1 MFAGGLM
8 PASAQYYPAGL
19 GNTNLL
25 FWLTA
30 ENPSTLLN
38 PSGTQAADGDY
49 IAQWADKSGNSNNA
63 VQATSGAQPVLQT
76 NALNGNAAIIFQNAS
91 EFLTGSTGAYQ
102 TIVGV
107 RNMFNSG
114 GHYQT
119 LFASPANTDFSIRG
133 GGAGT
138 TYTDGPNGNDWS
150 VNTGPPPTEW
160 TNGVQTLNSST
171 TNQIIVD
178 ASAAPTNQTYS
189 INSTFAGRGMTGNDP
204 VYEILAYSTTLGTT
218 QRQLLENYEATTWN
232 LESQLPTSGYTIFNP
247 PAAASFNENL
257 IGIGYSSSTDN
268 VLSVTAGF
276 TDGLGFSSGSGAT
289 GFLNTAG
296 FLMAAH
302 NGQGNTVTTP
312 ATVPGISSASSLS
325 LWNRS
330 WYVQESGGNV
340 SGQVTVNFNFSD
352 YNGSTP
358 NSSANYSLLYNSTDG
373 TFATGSNALVSSL
386 STTVSGQTVSFT
398 LDAGNLSNGYYSIV
412 YSSSPLPLVLTEFT
426 VSGQGNSA
434 LLAWAVQD
442 GTGIDH
448 FNVQR
453 STDGSNFSSI
463 GSVPAQANVSAA
475 GTQEYTFTDSK
486 PAAGLNY
493 YRLEIVNTDGS
504 LTYSGIRTFDGA
516 AASSFSISMYPIPA
530 SDMLHLLIT
539 GTGPVSILIVDEQ
552 GQVMQRINA
561 VAGNTVDVPVSDW
574 PKGIYFAELFYAQS
588 KYTRRF
594 VKE

>member
-1 MFAGGLM
+1 M
-8 PASAQYYPAGL
+8 PTSAQYYPAGL
-19 GNTNLL
+19 GNTQLIL
-25 FWLTA
+25 WVTA
-30 ENPSTLLN
+30 EDPTTLLN
-38 PSGTQAADGDY
+38 PGSSQAANGDY
-49 IAQWADKSGNSNNA
+49 IAQWTDKSGNSNNA
-63 VQATSGAQPVLQT
+63 VQATSGSQPVLQT
-76 NALNGNAAIIFQNAS
+76 NALNGNSAVIFQNAS
-91 EFLTGSTGAYQ
+91 EELTGPTGAYQ

-138 TYTDGPNGNDWS
+138 SYTDGPNGNDWS

-160 TNGVQTLNSST
+160 TNGVQTLNSSS

-178 ASAAPTNQTYS
+178 ASAAPTNQNYS
-189 INSTFAGRGMTGNDP
+189 INSTFAGRGMTSNDP

-232 LESQLPTSGYTIFNP
+232 LESELPTSGYTIFNP
-247 PAAASFNENL
+247 PAAASFNKNL
-257 IGIGYSSSTDN
+257 VGIGYTSSTDN
-268 VLSVTAGF
+268 VLSVAAGF
-276 TDGLGFSSGSGAT
+276 TDGLGFFSGSGAT
-289 GFLNTAG
+289 DFLNTAG

-312 ATVPGISSASSLS
+312 ATVPGVSSASSLS

-358 NSSANYSLLYNSTDG
+358 NGAASYSLLYNSTDG
-373 TFATGSNALVSSL
+373 TFATGTNTMVPAL

-398 LDAGNLSNGYYSIV
+398 LNAGNLSNGYYSIV
-412 YSSSPLPLVLTEFT
+412 YSSSPLPLVLTDFT
-426 VSGQGNSA
+426 VSGQGSSA
-434 LLAWAVQD
+434 LLAWTIQD

-448 FNVQR
+448 FDVQR
-453 STDGSNFSSI
+453 NTDSTSFSLI
-463 GSVPAQANVSAA
+463 GTVSAKA
-475 GTQEYTFTDSK
+475 DATGTSAYTFTDSK

-493 YRLEIVNTDGS
+493 YRLEVVSTDGS
-504 LTYSGIRTFDGA
+504 LTYSGTRTFEGA

-530 SDMLHLLIT
+530 SDMLHILTT

-552 GQVMQRINA
+552 GNVMQRINA
-561 VAGNTVDVPVSDW
+561 VPGTTVEVVVSDW
-574 PKGIYFAELFYAQS
+574 PKGVYFAELFYAQS
-588 KYTRRF
+588 KYTRPF